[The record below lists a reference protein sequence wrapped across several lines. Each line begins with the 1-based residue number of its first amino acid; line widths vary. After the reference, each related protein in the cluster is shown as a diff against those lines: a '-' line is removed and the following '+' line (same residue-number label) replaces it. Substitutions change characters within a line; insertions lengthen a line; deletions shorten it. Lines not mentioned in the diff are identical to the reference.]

1 MYTNWRKYIQSIYNF
16 YCLTIQ
22 NLIYSSFELW
32 YTENIN
38 FQMPPGAQAKILE
51 LGGHKGTLCC
61 DWSTANQSGT
71 CITGGAEGK
80 VRVSTLLSP

>member
-1 MYTNWRKYIQSIYNF
+1 
-16 YCLTIQ
+16 
-22 NLIYSSFELW
+22 
-32 YTENIN
+32 
-38 FQMPPGAQAKILE
+38 MPPAAQGKILE

-80 VRVSTLLSP
+80 ARVSTLLSP

>member
-1 MYTNWRKYIQSIYNF
+1 
-16 YCLTIQ
+16 
-22 NLIYSSFELW
+22 
-32 YTENIN
+32 
-38 FQMPPGAQAKILE
+38 MPPGAQGKILE

-80 VRVSTLLSP
+80 REYRRYFHHDIGTKLASV